1 MTVHPKSDHA
11 ANDERI
17 RAIAYELWEA
27 DGCPEGRSEEH
38 WARATELAAAEP
50 DWLQRGQAAQPE
62 KVHTLKP
69 GAKRIAGK
77 RAA

>member
-1 MTVHPKSDHA
+1 MTVHPKSEHA

-27 DGCPEGRSEEH
+27 DGRPEGRAEEH
-38 WARATELAAAEP
+38 WARAAELAAAEP
-50 DWLQRGQAAQPE
+50 DWLQREPAPQPE
-62 KVHTLKP
+62 KVHTLKV
-69 GAKRIAGK
+69 GARRIAGK